1 MTSSKAAL
9 PAGKG
14 RVVWI
19 TGASS
24 GIGRALALNLARRGD
39 RVAVSARSI
48 TGLQSLVDDADGAS
62 GSIHPYPLDIT
73 HPDNCTETVSQIN
86 SELGE
91 IALAVLNAGTH
102 HPVEAASFAASDF
115 AQLIGV
121 NLLGTGNCLAPL
133 LERMIPDKRGH
144 IAIVA
149 SVAGYRGL
157 PTSAY
162 YGASKAAQINF
173 TEALK
178 FDLDR
183 HGIKL
188 QLVNPGFVK
197 TPLTDK
203 NDFPMPFLMDVDNAA
218 ERMVRG
224 FERSAFEITFPRRF
238 SYLLK
243 FLRILPYRLYFPIVN
258 RMTGK

>member
-1 MTSSKAAL
+1 MSDEAR
-9 PAGKG
+9 KG
-14 RVVWI
+14 RIVWL

-24 GIGRALALNLARRGD
+24 GIGRALALNLAKRGD
-39 RVAVSARSI
+39 HVAASAR
-48 TGLQSLVDDADGAS
+48 GEAELRSLCEEAADAP

-73 HPDNCTETVSQIN
+73 DAENCARTVDQI
-86 SELGE
+86 SGKLGP
-91 IALAVLNAGTH
+91 IALAILNAGTH
-102 HPVEAASFAASDF
+102 HPVEAEDFAAGDL
-115 AQLIGV
+115 AKLVGI
-121 NLLGTGNCLAPL
+121 NLLGTGNCLDPL
-133 LERMIPDKRGH
+133 LKRMIEARAGH

-162 YGASKAAQINF
+162 YGASKAAQINLA
-173 TEALK
+173 EALK

-183 HGIKL
+183 FGIKL

-203 NDFPMPFLMDVDNAA
+203 NAFPMPFLMEVENAA
-218 ERMVRG
+218 ERMAEG
-224 FERSAFEITFPRRF
+224 LESSAFEITFPRRF
-238 SYLLK
+238 AYLLK
-243 FLRILPYRLYFPIVN
+243 LFRLLPYRLYFPIVS

>member
-1 MTSSKAAL
+1 MTASKTAFST
-9 PAGKG
+9 GKG

-24 GIGRALALNLARRGD
+24 GIGRALALNLAKRGD
-39 RVAVSARSI
+39 CVAVSARSEA
-48 TGLQSLVDDADGAS
+48 GLQNLADEAS
-62 GSIHPYPLDIT
+62 GVPGSIHPYPLDIT
-73 HPDNCTETVSQIN
+73 QPENCADTVGRIVD
-86 SELGE
+86 ELGD

-102 HPVEAASFAASDF
+102 HPVEAASFDADDF
-115 AQLIGV
+115 ARLIGI
-121 NLLGTGNCLAPL
+121 NLVGTGNCLGPL
-133 LERMIPDKRGH
+133 LQRMIPEKRGH
-144 IAIVA
+144 IVIVA

-173 TEALK
+173 AEALK

-203 NDFPMPFLMDVDNAA
+203 NDFPMPFLMDVDEAA
-218 ERMVRG
+218 ARMARG
-224 FERSAFEITFPRRF
+224 FEGNAFEITFPRRF
-238 SYLLK
+238 AYLLK
-243 FLRILPYRLYFPIVN
+243 FLRILPYRLYFPIVS
-258 RMTGK
+258 RMTGQ

>member
-1 MTSSKAAL
+1 MSDGAQS
-9 PAGKG
+9 G

-39 RVAVSARSI
+39 RVAASARSEDELE
-48 TGLQSLVDDADGAS
+48 TLAQEASDAA
-62 GSIHPYPLDIT
+62 GSIHPFPLDIT
-73 HPDNCTETVSQIN
+73 NAGHCAETIDGVSRD
-86 SELGE
+86 LGP
-91 IALAVLNAGTH
+91 IQLAVLNAGTH
-102 HPVEAASFAASDF
+102 HPVDAEAFAAGDL
-115 AQLIGV
+115 ARLINI
-121 NLLGTGNCLAPL
+121 NLLGTGNCLDPL
-133 LERMIPDKRGH
+133 LKKMLPAKAGH

-173 TEALK
+173 AEALK

-183 HGIKL
+183 LGIKL
-188 QLVNPGFVK
+188 QLVNPGFVR

-203 NDFPMPFLMDVDNAA
+203 NDFPMPFLMEVEDAA
-218 ERMVRG
+218 ERMAKG
-224 FERSAFEITFPRRF
+224 FESSAFEITFPCRF
-238 SYLLK
+238 AYLLK
-243 FLRILPYRLYFPIVN
+243 LFRILPYRLYFPIVSH
-258 RMTGK
+258 MTGK